1 MLKYDCTVVLLVCR
15 QFQLIIQE
23 LRLAVDWGFIE
34 SIQDTFADLMPKE
47 ATEVRDLMHIK
58 QS

>member
-1 MLKYDCTVVLLVCR
+1 M
-15 QFQLIIQE
+15 IIQE

-47 ATEVRDLMHIK
+47 ATEVRDLMEIK
-58 QS
+58 HS